1 MQDLLVP
8 SASFCQ
14 ALSQSLLHLKFNQ
27 QIIEKLLKD
36 GIQTYDGGKWLGS
49 DKASQLKYKASTIE
63 G

>member
-36 GIQTYDGGKWLGS
+36 GIQTYDGGK
-49 DKASQLKYKASTIE
+49 
-63 G
+63 